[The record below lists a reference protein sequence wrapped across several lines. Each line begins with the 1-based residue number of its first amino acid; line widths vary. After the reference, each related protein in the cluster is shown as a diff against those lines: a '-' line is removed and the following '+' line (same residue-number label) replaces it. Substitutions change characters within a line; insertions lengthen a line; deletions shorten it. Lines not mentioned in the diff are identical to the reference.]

1 MAATPLHWEEV
12 EALDD
17 PAELNFR
24 TVPERLS
31 TLAADP
37 WGGMADATP
46 IRPLAGE
53 PWWLAD
59 DGTRYTRADLIG
71 A

>member
-1 MAATPLHWEEV
+1 MITPD
-12 EALDD
+12 A
-17 PAELNFR
+17 
-24 TVPERLS
+24 
-31 TLAADP
+31 LAARLDAALERGEITDEEARESGWLLSK